1 MTVRRDEDGIVTAT
15 AAPVLTGWAPV
26 EGSELYY
33 EVAGQGPPLVLV
45 HGGEGTRIHWWQ
57 QVPVLAERFTCVTYD
72 SRGFGAS
79 RPGTIPATASFQRDD
94 LTALMDHLGF
104 DRATLVGHSMGGAA
118 VSGVAQTWPERV
130 ERLVMSDTA
139 FVFAT
144 PALSEWA
151 AGMIEK
157 ITAGFDVLDHAF
169 APGFAERQPALAHL
183 YRALGRL
190 NPPRT
195 GPRGLD
201 AYERW
206 RDQPPVDYRSFA
218 VPTLF
223 IVGTEDELT
232 EPWLIRAT
240 AAAVGGAQL
249 VEIPGAGHS
258 AYAEQAAA
266 FNEAVLSFCA

>member
-1 MTVRRDEDGIVTAT
+1 VDGT
-15 AAPVLTGWAPV
+15 
-26 EGSELYY
+26 ELYY
-33 EVAGQGPPLVLV
+33 EVTGDGPPMAFV

-57 QVPVLAERFTCVTYD
+57 QVAAFAGRFTCVTYD
-72 SRGFGAS
+72 SRGFGS
-79 RPGTIPATASFQRDD
+79 SPPGKIPSTTNMARDD
-94 LTALMDHLGF
+94 LLALLDHLGF

-157 ITAGFDVLDHAF
+157 ITTGFDVLDHAF
-169 APGFAERQPALAHL
+169 APGFSERQPALAHL
-183 YRALGRL
+183 YRSLGRL

-195 GPRGLD
+195 GPRGFQ

-206 RDQPPVDYRSFA
+206 RDQAPVDYRSFA

-240 AAAVGGAQL
+240 AAAVGGSEL
-249 VEIPGAGHS
+249 VEITGAGHS

-266 FNEAVLSFCA
+266 FNEAVLAFCD